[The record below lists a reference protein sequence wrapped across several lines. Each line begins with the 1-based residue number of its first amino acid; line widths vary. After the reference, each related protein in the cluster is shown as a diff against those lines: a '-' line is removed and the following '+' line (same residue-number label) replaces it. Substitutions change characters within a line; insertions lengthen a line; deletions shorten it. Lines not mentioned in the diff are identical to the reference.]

1 MGCAGLSFAVH
12 LIQSGKFSD
21 KKILLID
28 KAPKI
33 QNDRTWCF
41 WENENGIFQ
50 SIVYKSWSRVWIR
63 SKEMEKLL
71 SLLPY
76 RYKLIRAQDFYEYC
90 LALIHQQPNFEIKY
104 AAVTSVQN
112 EGQTAIA
119 KTESETFVA
128 DYIFNSILFQKPL
141 LKEKEIMLLQH
152 FKGWVIETDETVFN
166 PTEATLMDFRI
177 KQERGT
183 NFVYIMPFS
192 ERKALVEFT
201 LFSKSILESEE
212 YETALKNYIHQFIT
226 KGNYKIVEAE
236 TGVIPMTNHAF
247 TPVQG
252 RIINMGTV
260 GGQTKAS
267 SGYTFQFIQK
277 HAARLVSSLIKKK
290 NPFIPRPTGFRR
302 FHFYDSV
309 LLYILE
315 KEKQQGAKIFS
326 RLFKKNK
333 PQQVLRFLDNES
345 SITDEVKILSS
356 LPTLPFLK
364 AAWKQRK

>member
-1 MGCAGLSFAVH
+1 MGCAGLSFAAH

-50 SIVYKSWSRVWIR
+50 NIVYKSWSRVWIR
-63 SKEMEKLL
+63 SMEMEKLL
-71 SLLPY
+71 SLHPY
-76 RYKLIRAQDFYEYC
+76 SYKLIRAQDFYEYC

-177 KQERGT
+177 KQDKGT

-192 ERKALVEFT
+192 
-201 LFSKSILESEE
+201 
-212 YETALKNYIHQFIT
+212 
-226 KGNYKIVEAE
+226 
-236 TGVIPMTNHAF
+236 
-247 TPVQG
+247 
-252 RIINMGTV
+252 
-260 GGQTKAS
+260 
-267 SGYTFQFIQK
+267 
-277 HAARLVSSLIKKK
+277 
-290 NPFIPRPTGFRR
+290 
-302 FHFYDSV
+302 
-309 LLYILE
+309 
-315 KEKQQGAKIFS
+315 
-326 RLFKKNK
+326 
-333 PQQVLRFLDNES
+333 
-345 SITDEVKILSS
+345 
-356 LPTLPFLK
+356 
-364 AAWKQRK
+364 

>member
-1 MGCAGLSFAVH
+1 MGCAGLSFAAH

-50 SIVYKSWSRVWIR
+50 NIVYKSWSRVWIR
-63 SKEMEKLL
+63 SMEMEKLL
-71 SLLPY
+71 SLHPY
-76 RYKLIRAQDFYEYC
+76 SYKLIRAQDFYEYC

-177 KQERGT
+177 KQDKGT

-201 LFSKSILESEE
+201 VFSKSILESEE

-226 KGNYKIVEAE
+226 TGNYKIVEAE

-247 TPVQG
+247 APVQG

-267 SGYTFQFIQK
+267 SGYTFQFVQK

-315 KEKQQGAKIFS
+315 KEKLPGAKIFS

-345 SITDEVKILSS
+345 SIIDEVKILSS